1 MERGKLILYSH
12 SFRPTRPLYEI
23 DSTLVAFGT
32 TFLYKL
38 QMISGYCTVSWKIR
52 HGIRNSIGLKGTE
65 TKKNKEIEDR
75 KCLLNLSKKKTGRLR
90 WLGKKCLAQGERRL
104 VNEPFHIPMGA
115 GQEAAKHPSSC
126 LEELKRS
133 TMSTQIMAHGPY
145 GDR

>member
-1 MERGKLILYSH
+1 VGKKVERGKLILYSH

-75 KCLLNLSKKKTGRLR
+75 KCLLNLSKKKNRSASLA
-90 WLGKKCLAQGERRL
+90 GKE
-104 VNEPFHIPMGA
+104 M
-115 GQEAAKHPSSC
+115 PSSRGETARERT
-126 LEELKRS
+126 LPHSDGGRP
-133 TMSTQIMAHGPY
+133 G
-145 GDR
+145 GR